1 MHRPGDRRVERVVR
15 IDLRR
20 PAIEAVEE
28 AVIEFY
34 IRIKHGTR

>member
-1 MHRPGDRRVERVVR
+1 VR
-15 IDLRR
+15 MDLRR